1 MDYHF
6 ESDIQKMT
14 LKKLSRMFKETSQLK
29 VYTWFFITKRL
40 QLWNNGNKCR
50 IKSWVNVL
58 MVDSKCRFELCNSEF

>member
-29 VYTWFFITKRL
+29 VYIWFFYHKKYFNCDIM
-40 QLWNNGNKCR
+40 R
-50 IKSWVNVL
+50 IH
-58 MVDSKCRFELCNSEF
+58 FELNLELMC